1 MIYLDSSALVKLV
14 LAEPESPTLVEWLA
28 EQADLPLVSS
38 VLHRTEVP
46 RAVWR
51 ASPSALPRSYR
62 QMRGVQMVALSTS
75 VLDTAA
81 TLPPPGLPS
90 VDAIHLASAL
100 ALRGDLT
107 AFVAY
112 DSRLLAAA
120 EDLGLPTAS
129 PGSTAD
135 KSTAAGKNTA
145 AGQDTAAGKNTAAD
159 QNAGASE

>member
-1 MIYLDSSALVKLV
+1 MIYLDSSALLKLV
-14 LAEPESPTLVEWLA
+14 LAEPESPALMQWLA

-51 ASPSALPRSYR
+51 ANPSALPRSYR

-90 VDAIHLASAL
+90 ADAIHLASAL
-100 ALRGDLT
+100 ALRADLT

-112 DSRLLAAA
+112 DARLLTAA

-129 PGSTAD
+129 PGS
-135 KSTAAGKNTA
+135 A
-145 AGQDTAAGKNTAAD
+145 AGQDPATGQDPAAGQNPAAGQD
-159 QNAGASE
+159 PATGQNAGASE